1 MSNESSSGNGS
12 KGKISPD
19 QNILTPIHPPEPFRI
34 KMVEPIR
41 LIDARQRLAAIRQA
55 GYNVFALRA
64 EDVFIDFLTDSGTGA
79 MSQDQ
84 WAAIMRGDESYAGAR
99 SYVRLAETM
108 RSIFGFAHF
117 VPTHQGRAAEN
128 ILAALLVKPGQ
139 YVPSNMHFDTT
150 DANIRAR
157 GGNPV
162 NLVIPEGGDPRSHH
176 PFKGNMDIARLRGF
190 IQEVGPQNVPLGMIT
205 ITNNAGGGQPVS
217 LENLRQVAAVYREFG
232 IPFFIDACRF
242 AENAYFIKSRE
253 PGYAD
258 KSTLE
263 IAHEIFALADGA
275 TMSAKK
281 DAIVNIG
288 GFLAMNDDNLFQR
301 ACNELILREGFT
313 TYGGLA
319 GRDLDAIA
327 VGLWEGLDES
337 YLSYRLAQT
346 AYLAEKLLEKG
357 IPIVEPPGGHA
368 VYLDAGRLFPHI
380 PQAEFPGQALAV
392 ELYLEGGIRAV
403 EIGSV
408 MFAHP
413 DPQTGQVVYPQLELV
428 RLAIPRRVYTQSHL
442 DYVARVAER
451 IVQRRDQV
459 RGYRFTYAP
468 ELLRHFTARFEP
480 LGEAV
485 TV

>member
-1 MSNESSSGNGS
+1 MPSY
-12 KGKISPD
+12 
-19 QNILTPIHPPEPFRI
+19 PPEPFRI

-41 LIDARQRLAAIRQA
+41 LIDRDAREAALRQA

-64 EDVFIDFLTDSGTGA
+64 EDVFIDLLTDSGTGA
-79 MSQDQ
+79 MSQNQ
-84 WAAIMRGDESYAGAR
+84 WAALMQGDESYAGAR
-99 SYVRLAETM
+99 SYYRLAEAM
-108 RSIFGFAHF
+108 QDIFGFRYF

-128 ILAALLVKPGQ
+128 ILTRLFVKEGQ
-139 YVPSNMHFDTT
+139 SIPSNMHFDTT

-157 GGNPV
+157 LGKPV
-162 NLVIPEGGDPRSHH
+162 NLVIPEAADPTNHH
-176 PFKGNMDIARLRGF
+176 PFKGNMDIYKLREF
-190 IQEVGPQNVPLGMIT
+190 IQNTGPQNIPFGMIT

-217 LENLRQVAAVYREFG
+217 LENIRQTANTYHEFG

-242 AENAYFIKSRE
+242 AENAYFIKLRE
-253 PGYAD
+253 PGYSQ

-263 IAHEIFALADGA
+263 IAREIFSLADGA

-288 GFLAMNDDNLFQR
+288 GFLAMNDETLYRQ
-301 ACNELILREGFT
+301 ACNELILREGFP

-319 GRDLDAIA
+319 GRDLDAMA
-327 VGLWEGLDES
+327 TGLREGLDETYLAYRLGQTS
-337 YLSYRLAQT
+337 YLSERL
-346 AYLAEKLLEKG
+346 LAG
-357 IPIVEPPGGHA
+357 NIPIVEPPGGHA

-380 PQAEFPGQALAV
+380 PQKEFPGQSLAV
-392 ELYLEGGIRAV
+392 ELYRLGGIRGV

-413 DPQTGQVVYPQLELV
+413 DPETGKTVFPALELV

-442 DYVARVAER
+442 DYVIEVLCEIR
-451 IVQRRDQV
+451 IQRDQV
-459 RGYRFTYAP
+459 RGYRFTYSP

-480 LGEAV
+480 V
-485 TV
+485 S